1 MKVGFLK
8 DPFPREN
15 FDEHKASLLLFS
27 EALKNKAET
36 YLFSPDS
43 LSVVGFDIF
52 AKAKKITHVDFN
64 KKEIDFEKE
73 RLLDLSELDVI
84 MLRLDPPF
92 DMRYITVL
100 TILERIKSKVYI
112 ANNPTSIKNFFEKM
126 PPFDLGK
133 FAPPTLITSN
143 IIEVRNFRKE
153 YGDIV
158 LKPLNAYAGEGIM
171 LIKKDDVNLDSAFEL
186 LYRSY
191 KLPVIAQKFLPDI
204 KKGDKRIFI
213 VDGNVEGYCYK
224 VPQDGKIIGNLRA
237 GGHIERA
244 EFTKRDQEIC
254 DIIIPELKKRD
265 ILVCGLDVIGGFVT
279 EINVTN
285 PAWPTDL
292 ILDAPAKIWQ
302 AIEKYSD

>member
-8 DPFPREN
+8 DSFPKEQ
-15 FDEHKASLLLFS
+15 FDEHKASLLLFN
-27 EALKNKAET
+27 EALENKAET

-43 LSVVGFDIF
+43 LSVIGFDVY
-52 AKAKKITHVDFN
+52 AKAKEISNVDFN
-64 KKEIDFEKE
+64 KKQVDFGEEK
-73 RLLDLSELDVI
+73 LLDLLELDVV

-92 DMRYITVL
+92 DMRYV
-100 TILERIKSKVYI
+100 TILTMLSRIESKVYI

-133 FAPPTLITSN
+133 FAPPTLITSD
-143 IIEVRNFRKE
+143 ILEVRNFRKE

-171 LIKKDDVNLDSAFEL
+171 LIRKGDVNLDSAFEL

-191 KLPVIAQKFLPDI
+191 KLPIIAQKFLPDI

-213 VDGNVEGYCYK
+213 VDGKVEGYCYK
-224 VPQDGKIIGNLRA
+224 VPQDDKIIGNLRA
-237 GGHIERA
+237 GGHIEPA

-254 DIIIPELKKRD
+254 DLIIPELIKRD

-285 PAWPTDL
+285 PAWPTDI
-292 ILDAPAKIWQ
+292 ILDAPTKIWQ
-302 AIEKYSD
+302 AIEKYSN